1 MIKVVLFDLDGTL
14 IQTTEPIMETFKITF
29 ENFFKEIQLTQ
40 EVLTSFLGQT
50 LYQTFKLYES
60 SDAKIEEI
68 IQFYRKTSE
77 ALIDQGL
84 DAYPHAETV
93 MNWLKK
99 KGIKVGIVTSK
110 MNRVAKE
117 HLEKTNLLSYV
128 DHVIGY
134 EDVIHHKPDKE
145 PIIKALQFF
154 NVDSSEA
161 VYIGDHENDIKAAKK
176 AGVLSCGVTYSHR
189 LQALL
194 AEMPDY
200 VIDELIQIKELI

>member
-1 MIKVVLFDLDGTL
+1 VTKVVLFDLDGTL
-14 IQTTEPIMETFKITF
+14 IQTTEPIMETFKLTF
-29 ENFFKEIQLTQ
+29 EHFFKDVTLTQ

-50 LYQTFKLYES
+50 LYQTFRLYET
-60 SDAKIEEI
+60 SDEKIEEM

-77 ALIDQGL
+77 VLLDQGL
-84 DAYPHAETV
+84 ETYPKAEAT
-93 MNWLKK
+93 MIWLKN

-117 HLEKTNLLSYV
+117 HLNKTHLLSYV

-134 EDVIHHKPDKE
+134 EDVVHHKPDKE
-145 PIIKALQFF
+145 PIEKALQFF
-154 NVDSSEA
+154 NVAPSEA
-161 VYIGDHENDIKAAKK
+161 VYIGDHENDIKAAKN

-200 VIDELIQIKELI
+200 VIDELTQIKELI